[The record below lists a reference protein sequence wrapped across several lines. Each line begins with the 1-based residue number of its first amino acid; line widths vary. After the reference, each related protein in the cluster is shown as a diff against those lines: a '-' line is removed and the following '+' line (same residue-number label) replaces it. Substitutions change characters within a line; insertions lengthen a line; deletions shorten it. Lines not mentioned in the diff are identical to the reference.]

1 MKENMQI
8 ENQVEITSEDMASDL
23 AFADMVAYN
32 EMADQTAVKINLI
45 QQIHQQLDQLDELS
59 NKRQFMLKEILQ
71 HIAD

>member
-1 MKENMQI
+1 MKDNMQI
-8 ENQVEITSEDMASDL
+8 ENQVEITSEEMASDL

-59 NKRQFMLKEILQ
+59 SKRQFMLKEILQ